1 MPPWAR
7 SVSRHFLER
16 KLYFTPTPPRHDRS
30 PQCCRKVTT
39 GVVLAT
45 LWPLDKQ
52 ANADGRRRVL
62 GVQPD
67 LGPEPAPSGIAPL
80 LRELMNDYAAT
91 GLPPAYLPL
100 PTRPAENDHE

>member
-1 MPPWAR
+1 MRYEIPSRYRTLLRPTVRWASWDLS
-7 SVSRHFLER
+7 SVDLVDAR
-16 KLYFTPTPPRHDRS
+16 
-30 PQCCRKVTT
+30 T
-39 GVVLAT
+39 GVVLTT

-67 LGPEPAPSGIAPL
+67 LDPEPAPSGIAPL